1 MFKKEKWKIWSTNQN
16 PQIRHYVANPFFSFS
31 SSISSSFF
39 FFLFSILYRSK
50 ISFLAKM
57 AGMSRNGRNKPVQPD
72 IWGSTNH
79 SYFCTDLGFGTKNSS
94 QTGRYSMEF
103 TPLLSLDICL
113 FYFSLVK
120 SSIYI
125 VYTVF
130 STHAFMVGF
139 SVSVIYRLILQQ
151 LLPTL
156 ATGR

>member
-1 MFKKEKWKIWSTNQN
+1 
-16 PQIRHYVANPFFSFS
+16 
-31 SSISSSFF
+31 
-39 FFLFSILYRSK
+39 
-50 ISFLAKM
+50 
-57 AGMSRNGRNKPVQPD
+57 
-72 IWGSTNH
+72 
-79 SYFCTDLGFGTKNSS
+79 
-94 QTGRYSMEF
+94 MEF

-125 VYTVF
+125 VYTIF